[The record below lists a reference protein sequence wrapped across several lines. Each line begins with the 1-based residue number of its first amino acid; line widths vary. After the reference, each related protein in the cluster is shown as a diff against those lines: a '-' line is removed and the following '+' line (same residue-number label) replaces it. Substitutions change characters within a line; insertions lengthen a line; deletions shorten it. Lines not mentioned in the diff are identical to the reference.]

1 MATPKVAIVYL
12 SFHCE
17 PYIESVVNALEKMTY
32 PKDRVAF
39 VIVDNPHP
47 EFGSSAPYLTEQ
59 VLPKSCVTLPETVL
73 IANQTNLGFAD
84 GNNKGV
90 EWALAHGY
98 DYVYFHNNDA
108 FMDPGCLEPIAAVM
122 ERDPSIAIAQ
132 SLIRLYPDTD
142 RINSVGN
149 ALHFLGFGYCM
160 QYKKRADEVVLPLV
174 KDIPYASGAAMMVR
188 ASFMR
193 DHGAWDGDFFL
204 YHEDTDFSLRAR
216 TRGYRVALVRDSV
229 MYHQYEF
236 KRSVNKYFWMERNR
250 WAILLLYYRWPTW
263 LLIVPALI
271 AVEIGT
277 APIALMKGWWR
288 ERLKS
293 YAYWLRP
300 KNVRVW
306 CKKRRAIQAV
316 RTVGDREILAHTTG
330 RILFQEGEVDSPV
343 LRYLANPILA
353 AYLWVVKKIV
363 VW

>member
-1 MATPKVAIVYL
+1 MYPKIAIVYL

-17 PYIESVVNALEKMTY
+17 PYIEAVVDALEKLTY

-47 EFGSSAPYLTEQ
+47 EHGSSAPYLTGH
-59 VLPKSCVTLPETVL
+59 VLPKSGVTLPETIL
-73 IANQTNLGFAD
+73 IANETNLGFAD

-90 EWALAHGY
+90 EWALAHGF

-108 FMDPGCLEPIAAVM
+108 FMDPGCLEPLAAAM

-132 SLIRLYPDTD
+132 SFIRLYPDVD
-142 RINSVGN
+142 RINSAGN

-188 ASFMR
+188 TSFMR

-216 TRGYRVALVRDSV
+216 TRGYRVVLVRDSV

-236 KRSVNKYFWMERNR
+236 KRSVSKYFWMERNR
-250 WAILLLYYRWPTW
+250 WAILLLYYRWLTL
-263 LLIVPALI
+263 LLIAPALI

-277 APIALMKGWWR
+277 APIALLKGWWR
-288 ERLKS
+288 ERLRS
-293 YAYWLRP
+293 YAYWLRL
-300 KNVRVW
+300 KNW
-306 CKKRRAIQAV
+306 KLWFAKRKMIQAT
-316 RTVGDREILAHTTG
+316 RTIGDRVVLTYTTG
-330 RILFQEGEVDSPV
+330 RILFQESDVDSALLRYIANPV
-343 LRYLANPILA
+343 LSL
-353 AYLWVVKKIV
+353 YLWVVKKLVI
-363 VW
+363 W